1 MQWLNN
7 KITFLFFF
15 LYLSGGIF
23 SCPVDTHTHRK
34 EWKKKFLHGGF
45 YFCVCE
51 SVGPIG
57 CVSRASGS
65 NPQPVRSQSH
75 LSFSFRLFLFIF
87 LFFPFC
93 RRFRQIFS
101 SRRNPTRNL
110 YYYYSFWSD
119 SSIENHWAIPPI
131 HLPQLLSKVVPP
143 TTPTPP
149 FTHSE
154 ENIWRIGCLWLFI
167 LCCLIFVS
175 FTKHIEI
182 SNFFK
187 YY

>member
-15 LYLSGGIF
+15 VFIGRDFFLPGRH
-23 SCPVDTHTHRK
+23 THTHRK
-34 EWKKKFLHGGF
+34 EWKKKFRHGGF
-45 YFCVCE
+45 YFCACA
-51 SVGPIG
+51 SVRVLVQSVAWVEYRVRIP
-57 CVSRASGS
+57 
-65 NPQPVRSQSH
+65 NPSD
-75 LSFSFRLFLFIF
+75 LIYLFLVVY
-87 LFFPFC
+87 FFFFCPFC
-93 RRFRQIFS
+93 RRFRQISS
-101 SRRNPTRNL
+101 SRRNPTSNL

-154 ENIWRIGCLWLFI
+154 LNIWRIGCLWLFI
-167 LCCLIFVS
+167 LCCLILVS
-175 FTKHIEI
+175 FYEAYR
-182 SNFFK
+182 NFEFL
-187 YY
+187 

>member
-15 LYLSGGIF
+15 LFIGRDFFLPGRH
-23 SCPVDTHTHRK
+23 THTHRK
-34 EWKKKFLHGGF
+34 EWEKKFRHGGF
-45 YFCVCE
+45 YFCVCASVWECWSNRLRE
-51 SVGPIG
+51 SSIG
-57 CVSRASGS
+57 FESPTRQISFIFF
-65 NPQPVRSQSH
+65 
-75 LSFSFRLFLFIF
+75 FSFISVYFSFCP
-87 LFFPFC
+87 FF

-101 SRRNPTRNL
+101 SRRNPTSNL

-143 TTPTPP
+143 TTSTPP

-175 FTKHIEI
+175 FYEAYR
-182 SNFFK
+182 NFEFL
-187 YY
+187 